1 MAGLR
6 GAGKVYLST
15 LSGGSYG
22 GYLDMA
28 NIASFTIGSSGSD
41 TTTLKSTAPAN
52 YGAVIGSATTPGDDT
67 ISIALNVPNRKNL
80 TAMLLGTD
88 TGVSVTGSTVTDEV
102 VTPLALGTFMPLA
115 KRHVSAVNVS
125 SKDADDAGTW
135 VLNTAKALG
144 AYIKPTVANTYYYKC
159 TTAGTTGGTQPT
171 WGTTIGGTTTDG
183 TVTWTNVGL
192 IVKSSTVDY
201 GVDADN
207 GLIEIRSGATSV
219 EVGRP
224 LNVDYTYA
232 SYSGYTISARAQSS
246 LNCKMLFVGENL
258 DSGELIRLTADSVEL
273 SPEGDFSLISAD
285 GEFLEFTLS
294 GTLKVPD
301 GETYPFYLE
310 VIS

>member
-15 LSGGSYG
+15 LRGGSYG

-28 NIASFTIGSSGSD
+28 NIASFTIGSSGAD

-88 TGVSVTGSTVTDEV
+88 TGITVTGSSITNEM
-102 VTPLALGTFMPLA
+102 VTPLALDSFLPLT
-115 KRHVSAVNVS
+115 KRHVSAVSVT
-125 SKDADDAGTW
+125 SKDADDTGTW
-135 VLNTAKALG
+135 VGSTVTALG

-159 TTAGTTGGTQPT
+159 TTAGTTAGSQPT

-183 TVTWTNVGL
+183 TVTWTNMGL
-192 IVKSSTVDY
+192 ITKSSTVDY
-201 GVDADN
+201 DVDADN
-207 GLIEIRSGATSV
+207 GLIGIRSGATSV

-258 DSGELIRLTADSVEL
+258 DSGELIRIQADAVEL
-273 SPEGDFSLISAD
+273 SPEGDFGLISAD

-301 GETYPFYLE
+301 GETYPFTLE

>member
-28 NIASFTIGSSGSD
+28 NIASFTIGSSGAD

-88 TGVSVTGSTVTDEV
+88 TGVTVTGSTITDEV
-102 VTPLALGTFMPLA
+102 VTPLALGTFLPLT
-115 KRHVSAVNVS
+115 KRHVSAVSVT

-135 VLNTAKALG
+135 VLNTAKSLG
-144 AYIKPTVANTYYYKC
+144 AYIKPMVANTYYYKC

-183 TVTWTNVGL
+183 TVTWTNMGL

-201 GVDADN
+201 DVDTDN

>member
-28 NIASFTIGSSGSD
+28 NIASFTIGSSGAD

-88 TGVSVTGSTVTDEV
+88 TGVTVTGSTITDEA
-102 VTPLALGTFMPLA
+102 VTPLALGTFLPLT
-115 KRHVSAVNVS
+115 KRHVSAVTVS

-135 VLNTAKALG
+135 VLNTAKTLG
-144 AYIKPTVANTYYYKC
+144 AYIKPTVSNTYYYKC

-201 GVDADN
+201 DVDADN